1 MIKFDRMMDFLSLH
15 VSENRSVCQI
25 KSSCISKQ
33 CKQKCGSKEE
43 VYKWMTWIFKKT
55 PFCISDTSEKIHITT
70 RVTIWHQ
77 PETIHYFVRKSPP
90 KDTIHFSIKCQVCL
104 WIRNIVFH
112 RTSFL
117 KFHPLPTSGGVFSFP
132 AILVKAAKD
141 LNSIT
146 RSICAMSST
155 SNTRPKRAKLRN
167 DDTASRCTTFGT
179 SSEETKST
187 RLRPEQQ
194 TQCGGANLLR

>member
-1 MIKFDRMMDFLSLH
+1 MQTKVWAKRRGIQMNDMNFQKNTILTLRHFWKNPYYYKGHHMTPTRNNTLFL
-15 VSENRSVCQI
+15 
-25 KSSCISKQ
+25 
-33 CKQKCGSKEE
+33 EE
-43 VYKWMTWIFKKT
+43 I
-55 PFCISDTSEKIHITT
+55 
-70 RVTIWHQ
+70 
-77 PETIHYFVRKSPP
+77 PP
-90 KDTIHFSIKCQVCL
+90 KATIHFSIKCQVCL

-112 RTSFL
+112 PPPNFEVPSVTYFGDVIFL
-117 KFHPLPTSGGVFSFP
+117 PCYFGK
-132 AILVKAAKD
+132 AKD

-146 RSICAMSST
+146 TSICAMSSI